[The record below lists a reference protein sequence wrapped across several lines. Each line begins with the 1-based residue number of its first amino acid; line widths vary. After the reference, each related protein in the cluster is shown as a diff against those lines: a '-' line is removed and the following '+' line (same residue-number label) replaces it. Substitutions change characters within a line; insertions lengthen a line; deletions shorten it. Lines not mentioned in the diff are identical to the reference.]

1 MSESS
6 CYEEKSQF
14 NGDDNS
20 FLDIAKTI
28 IGFAN
33 CDGGIIR
40 LKGVSCDVALLDS
53 ARIDDRVN
61 HLVAPR
67 IRNITSIQ
75 VDNDSFAIEVAPSE
89 GGPHVIAHTANYKL
103 DDKGQRPAFHQG
115 QIYVRHSSKSEPA
128 TEDDVRWMINKAV
141 SRVLAS
147 LSEAMKNASI
157 SVAEGGLSI
166 LSPETALKITTADV
180 NTTHPHTA
188 TDLGKLIGKSWE
200 WTSAAVRN
208 SDSETIRN
216 AAYEYWA
223 VKIR

>member
-1 MSESS
+1 MWLSWIPHALMIEST
-6 CYEEKSQF
+6 
-14 NGDDNS
+14 
-20 FLDIAKTI
+20 AW
-28 IGFAN
+28 
-33 CDGGIIR
+33 
-40 LKGVSCDVALLDS
+40 
-53 ARIDDRVN
+53 
-61 HLVAPR
+61 VAPR

-89 GGPHVIAHTANYKL
+89 DGPHVIAHTANYKL
-103 DDKGQRPAFHQG
+103 GDKGQRPAFHQG

-147 LSEAMKNASI
+147 LIEAMKNASI
-157 SVAEGGLSI
+157 SVAE
-166 LSPETALKITTADV
+166 
-180 NTTHPHTA
+180 
-188 TDLGKLIGKSWE
+188 GKSWE

-208 SDSETIRN
+208 SYSETIRN